1 MRLETRHTH
10 SAKIIRQA
18 EPDHPDF
25 IRNRNLAERISEY
38 WAERGHSVSLNIVN
52 VGFFPEHRCAV
63 HGIRS
68 DMVNGYPTR
77 KLKGAA

>member
-1 MRLETRHTH
+1 MADGAIARAPRIYPTEEGHR
-10 SAKIIRQA
+10 
-18 EPDHPDF
+18 DYD
-25 IRNRNLAERISEY
+25 RNMSLAEKIADY
-38 WAERGHSVSLNIVN
+38 WAERGYSVRMEIVN
-52 VGFFPEHRCAV
+52 EGFVQVFRCAV

>member
-1 MRLETRHTH
+1 M
-10 SAKIIRQA
+10 
-18 EPDHPDF
+18 PDGSRFNTPRIYPTEEGHRDYD
-25 IRNRNLAERISEY
+25 RNMGLAEKIADY
-38 WAERGHSVSLNIVN
+38 WAARGYSVRIEIVN
-52 VGFFPEHRCAV
+52 EGFVQVFRCAV